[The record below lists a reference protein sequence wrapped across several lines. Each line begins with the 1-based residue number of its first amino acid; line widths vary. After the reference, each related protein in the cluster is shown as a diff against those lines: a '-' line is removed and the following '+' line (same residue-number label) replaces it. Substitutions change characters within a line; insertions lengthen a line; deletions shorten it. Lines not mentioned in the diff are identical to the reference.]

1 MKTFQIAGIEI
12 PNRYVLAPLA
22 GFTDYSM
29 RKLSYEHGAGL
40 CYTEMESC
48 EALVY
53 QSKIT
58 IKDLEDTLLDKKHH
72 PNQRLALQI
81 FGGKKDII
89 LQSIPLVGKY
99 ATYDFLDFNCGCP
112 VPKVIRQQAGSY
124 WLNRQDEL
132 LDLMKELVKI
142 STKPVIIKI
151 RIGFSQITDIVPLC
165 KKLEEA
171 GVAAIAVHG
180 RTRKEMFSSP
190 VHYDVIRDIKKN
202 VNIPIIA
209 NGEITPENLLQVEKE
224 TGADAFMIG
233 QGAIGNP
240 TIFSSLIAV
249 EEGKEVNKP
258 SIEEQIFYLKEHL
271 NTIFTI
277 KDEHTAASIMRAIS
291 IRYFKGF
298 ADIKKY
304 KTRLVQCNTQNEY
317 LNILNEMLND
327 QIH

>member
-29 RKLSYEHGAGL
+29 RKMSYEKGAGL

-48 EALVY
+48 EALVFG
-53 QSKIT
+53 SKIT
-58 IKDLEDTLLDKKHH
+58 IKDLEDTKLDKKNF
-72 PNQRLALQI
+72 PDQKLVLQI

-89 LQSIPLVGKY
+89 LKSIPIVEQY
-99 ATYDFLDFNCGCP
+99 AQYDFLDFNCGCP

-132 LDLMKELVKI
+132 VDLMKELVKV
-142 STKPVIIKI
+142 SSKPVIIKI
-151 RIGFSQITDIVPLC
+151 RIGFSTITDVVTLC
-165 KKLEEA
+165 KRLEDV
-171 GVAAIAVHG
+171 GVSAIAVHG

-190 VHYDVIRDIKKN
+190 VHYDVIHEIKKN
-202 VNIPIIA
+202 THIPIIA
-209 NGEITPENLLQVEKE
+209 NGEIRPDNLLAVEEE

-240 TIFSSLIAV
+240 RIFSSLIAV
-249 EEGKEVNKP
+249 EEGKEIKP
-258 SIEEQIFYLKEHL
+258 VSLQDQIIDLKEHL
-271 NTIFTI
+271 SEIFSI
-277 KDEHTAASIMRAIS
+277 KGEHTAASIMRAIS

-298 ADIKKY
+298 SDIKKY

-317 LNILNEMLND
+317 LNILDEMMNEH
-327 QIH
+327 IS